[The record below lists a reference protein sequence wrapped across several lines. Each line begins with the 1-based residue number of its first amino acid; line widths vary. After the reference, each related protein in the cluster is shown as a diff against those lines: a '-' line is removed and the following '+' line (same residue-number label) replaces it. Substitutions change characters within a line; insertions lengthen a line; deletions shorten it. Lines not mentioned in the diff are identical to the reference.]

1 MSASI
6 IYLHGFNSAST
17 DLSGQLLRNK
27 PKLAILEDFCQSHHI
42 RLITPNVDYRDFKEI
57 VSTLMKL
64 YTAEVEQD
72 RRVFFMGS
80 SMGGFTSEYMAI
92 STGTQAIMINPVLK
106 PTKLLL
112 GFIGVTQNSETK
124 EPYEWTQKHCDAYLE
139 FEQEVERSR
148 NLRICRTVFL
158 DRDDELLNAKQTAEY
173 YQPIARVEIFPGGS
187 HSFDHMEQALPVL
200 EEVIFAE
207 QPDYQFSLDP

>member
-6 IYLHGFNSAST
+6 LYLHGFNSAST
-17 DLSGQLLRNK
+17 DLSGQLLRHK
-27 PKLAILEDFCQSHHI
+27 PKLAILEDFCQTHRI
-42 RLITPNVDYRDFKEI
+42 RLLTPNVDYRDFKAI
-57 VSTLMKL
+57 IRTLMKD
-64 YTAEVEQD
+64 YATEVEQK

-80 SMGGFTSEYMAI
+80 SMGGFCSEYMAI
-92 STGTQAIMINPVLK
+92 NTGTQAIMINPVVK
-106 PTKLLL
+106 PTELLPS
-112 GFIGVTQNSETK
+112 FIGVTENYEIG

-158 DRDDELLNAKQTAEY
+158 DLDDELLNAKQTAEH

-200 EEVIFAE
+200 EQVIFAE
-207 QPDYQFSLDP
+207 QPDYRFSLES